1 MEDFIVLVKVKYTI
15 YTIAGALAF
24 NNYSDAFRFG
34 AVSNGPINALAIDC
48 AGSETSLQS
57 CPINTNTSFQCD
69 SRSDVG
75 VVCQGNS
82 LVNQARISNNYTSH
96 ALLSQVICKSYTLV
110 SSHIQIMR
118 SCLKSYASHTH
129 LSQVIHN

>member
-1 MEDFIVLVKVKYTI
+1 MIDKLRIYTASIVDGRVLVKVKYTV

-24 NNYSDAFRFG
+24 NNYSDAFG
-34 AVSNGPINALAIDC
+34 GVTPNSPINALAVDC

-96 ALLSQVICKSYTLV
+96 PLLSQVICKSYTLV
-110 SSHIQIMR
+110 SSHTQ
-118 SCLKSYASHTH
+118 LSHT
-129 LSQVIHN
+129 L

>member
-1 MEDFIVLVKVKYTI
+1 MVKVKYTI

-24 NNYSDAFRFG
+24 NNYSDAFG
-34 AVSNGPINALAIDC
+34 GVTPNSPITALAIDC

-82 LVNQARISNNYTSH
+82 LVNQARIDLAQCTSH
-96 ALLSQVICKSYTLV
+96 ICDLLLPSMFATIIYSERYFTFKLYGW
-110 SSHIQIMR
+110 
-118 SCLKSYASHTH
+118 
-129 LSQVIHN
+129 

>member
-1 MEDFIVLVKVKYTI
+1 MINLGYIQHLLLMEGFIVLVKVKYTI

-24 NNYSDAFRFG
+24 NNYSDAFQFG

-48 AGSETSLQS
+48 TGSETSLQS

-82 LVNQARISNNYTSH
+82 VVNQARILSNYTSH
-96 ALLSQVICKSYTLV
+96 AL
-110 SSHIQIMR
+110 
-118 SCLKSYASHTH
+118 CLKSYTSHTC
-129 LSQVIHN
+129 

>member
-1 MEDFIVLVKVKYTI
+1 MVKVKYTI

-24 NNYSDAFRFG
+24 NNYSDAFG
-34 AVSNGPINALAIDC
+34 VTPNSPINALAIDC

-82 LVNQARISNNYTSH
+82 VVNTARILSNYTSH
-96 ALLSQVICKSYTLV
+96 AL
-110 SSHIQIMR
+110 
-118 SCLKSYASHTH
+118 CLKSYTSHTC
-129 LSQVIHN
+129 